1 MNNGKTYTADS
12 ILIANGSW
20 MRNLLPVPIVPHKG
34 QSLSLRMNPGQPP
47 LLSRVLFAQDT
58 YIVPKA
64 DGRII
69 VGATV
74 EPGSFDPSVTPAGIM
89 HILTSA
95 IRLVPE
101 LASLPME
108 ECWSGLRP
116 TTPDKM
122 PILGKTP
129 WNNLYVAGGYW
140 RNGVLLAPKTGQIIG
155 DVLMKQVLSSED
167 EELLQAFSWDR
178 FVSKEGGLKMAV
190 TARIAAATYP
200 TQQRAKGF
208 GISPSVGTELGFYSS
223 ASSATEERKRDRDD
237 DDDAALEKAAQLGMS
252 DATLFNYRV
261 ETPPSSSSSSS
272 SGQLPSA
279 EESSSSS
286 LSLTKVQ
293 KTSFLDAYTI
303 ASSEPSAG
311 DTNEENNVDGIQDT
325 RMEEGSMANIY
336 EQISQNK
343 KNSLQHNY
351 LIMGENAEKIRPD
364 PGFRIHHVDL
374 ITQKMTLIPPYT
386 RPETFLTGK
395 VGAASEGFAANEYNE
410 GTYDGYNEIEKANGS
425 ISREEEL
432 AAMKRARQENRG
444 IFSEIDMSKIGAQPM
459 AEMSDEP
466 SRKRTESVKDDN
478 EDRVDDDDALEMAA
492 KLGISDATIFDYRI
506 QAGQPSPASSTLLD
520 ASPVGNTDQR
530 VVTSESKKGLD
541 SVNDMNAIYEKISL
555 NKKNSL
561 QSELKMG
568 EPYRVDK
575 DRPDPGFR
583 VYHVELPTQKMTLI
597 PPFSRPEAFLAGG
610 KVSEGF
616 AANEYSEETYDGYT
630 EIQRANGSQSR
641 EEELAAMKRAREE
654 NRDSMSDIDMS
665 KVGAQRMED
674 KAAEDAYQ

>member
-1 MNNGKTYTADS
+1 
-12 ILIANGSW
+12 

-34 QSLSLRMNPGQPP
+34 QSLSLRMNPNQPP

-89 HILTSA
+89 HILTNA

-108 ECWSGLRP
+108 ECWCGLRP

-129 WNNLYVAGGYW
+129 WDNLFVAGGYW

-155 DVLMKQVLSSED
+155 DVLMNQVLSSED

-223 ASSATEERKRDRDD
+223 ASSAAEERKRDRDD
-237 DDDAALEKAAQLGMS
+237 NDDAALEKAAQLGVS
-252 DATLFNYRV
+252 DASLFDYRV
-261 ETPPSSSSSSS
+261 PSAGSSSSSI
-272 SGQLPSA
+272 GQSLSA
-279 EESSSSS
+279 EENSII
-286 LSLTKVQ
+286 LKPVTKIH
-293 KTSFLDAYTI
+293 KTSFLDAYSV
-303 ASSEPSAG
+303 ASSEQRIG
-311 DTNEENNVDGIQDT
+311 DTNEEKKLDGIN
-325 RMEEGSMANIY
+325 RSMATIY

-343 KNSLQHNY
+343 KNSSPQNDL
-351 LIMGENAEKIRPD
+351 LMGEPDEKIRPD

-374 ITQKMTLIPPYT
+374 STQKMTLIPPYT
-386 RPETFLTGK
+386 RPETFLTDK
-395 VGAASEGFAANEYNE
+395 AGAASEGFAANEYNE
-410 GTYDGYNEIEKANGS
+410 GTYDGYTEIKKANGS
-425 ISREEEL
+425 ASREEEL
-432 AAMKRARQENRG
+432 AAMKRARQENRD
-444 IFSEIDMSKIGAQPM
+444 IFSEIDMSKIGAQRM
-459 AEMSDEP
+459 AEISDESWP
-466 SRKRTESVKDDN
+466 KRKESVKDEN
-478 EDRVDDDDALEMAA
+478 EDGGDDDEALERAA
-492 KLGISDATIFDYRI
+492 KLGFSDATMFDYRI
-506 QAGQPSPASSTLLD
+506 QASQPSPAKRLESVAKVTSSTLLD
-520 ASPVGNTDQR
+520 ANPVGNSEPR
-530 VVTSESKKGLD
+530 VVNSDGNIRLD
-541 SVNDMNAIYEKISL
+541 SVSDMDAIYEKISL
-555 NKKNSL
+555 NKKNSF
-561 QSELKMG
+561 QSELEMG

-583 VYHVELPTQKMTLI
+583 VYHVELSTQKMTLI

-610 KVSEGF
+610 KFSQGF

-630 EIQRANGSQSR
+630 EIQRSNGSQSR

-665 KVGAQRMED
+665 KIGAQRMEEKTAD
-674 KAAEDAYQ
+674 DAYQ